1 MASYKIVFKS
11 SAKKD
16 VRDIPRLD
24 VTRILNAIDNL
35 ATDPHPQNAK
45 SLTGRDELRL
55 RVDKYRVIYIVKED
69 EVEII
74 IMKIGHRRLYAAN
87 FPKRT
92 QLRQMPN
99 KA

>member
-11 SAKKD
+11 SVKKD

-35 ATDPHPQNAK
+35 ATDPRPQNAK

-55 RVDKYRVIYIVKED
+55 RVGKYRVIYIVKED
-69 EVEII
+69 EVEILAI
-74 IMKIGHRRLYAAN
+74 KIGYRGGVYR
-87 FPKRT
+87 
-92 QLRQMPN
+92 
-99 KA
+99 

>member
-24 VTRILNAIDNL
+24 VTRILNAIDN
-35 ATDPHPQNAK
+35 ATDPRPQNAK

-55 RVDKYRVIYIVKED
+55 RVGKYRVIYIVKEN
-69 EVEII
+69 EVDILVI
-74 IMKIGHRRLYAAN
+74 KIGHRGGVYR
-87 FPKRT
+87 
-92 QLRQMPN
+92 
-99 KA
+99 